1 MVKYESPKVFA
12 IKHKDLNIRMAS
24 RSGGIFTAISDY
36 ILENEGVVYGCV
48 LTQSMLA
55 KHIRVTSKEERDKM
69 RGSKYIQSSMDDMFN
84 YVKNDLDDGKK
95 VLFTGTSCQVA
106 GLQLFLGKEYSNLL
120 CVDIVCHGVP
130 SPLIWK
136 NYLFWQEDKANSKV
150 EAVDFRN
157 KKVFGWRAHVES
169 LYMKNQKRVDSEVFK
184 EMFFR
189 HEILRPCCH
198 RCPYKSILHPGDITI
213 ADYWGINNAAP
224 GFDDNKGVS
233 LVLINDDTGSIMF
246 ELIKDKVE
254 YRTCDIAK
262 SMQPALKAPF
272 PSPDNKYWFWNDF
285 YSHSFNYLV
294 RKYTNYGLINKC
306 KSLAIRLA
314 KKVLRR

>member
-1 MVKYESPKVFA
+1 
-12 IKHKDLNIRMAS
+12 
-24 RSGGIFTAISDY
+24 
-36 ILENEGVVYGCV
+36 
-48 LTQSMLA
+48 
-55 KHIRVTSKEERDKM
+55 
-69 RGSKYIQSSMDDMFN
+69 
-84 YVKNDLDDGKK
+84 
-95 VLFTGTSCQVA
+95 
-106 GLQLFLGKEYSNLL
+106 
-120 CVDIVCHGVP
+120 
-130 SPLIWK
+130 
-136 NYLFWQEDKANSKV
+136 
-150 EAVDFRN
+150 
-157 KKVFGWRAHVES
+157 
-169 LYMKNQKRVDSEVFK
+169 MKNQKRVDSEVFK